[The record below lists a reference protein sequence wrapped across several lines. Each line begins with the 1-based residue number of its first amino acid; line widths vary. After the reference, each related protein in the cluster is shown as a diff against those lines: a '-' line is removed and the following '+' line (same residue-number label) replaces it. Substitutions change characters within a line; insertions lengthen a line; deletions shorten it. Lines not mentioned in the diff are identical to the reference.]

1 MWLKGVCEWEGVAE
15 EFRVSRSLSYLRS
28 GRSEEVAP
36 TLIIIATITF
46 HPPLLSPTGPPILG
60 CSHPAC
66 PGGPLSPF

>member
-15 EFRVSRSLSYLRS
+15 EFRVSYLRS

-36 TLIIIATITF
+36 TLIIIATVTF
-46 HPPLLSPTGPPILG
+46 HPLLLPPTGPPLLG
-60 CSHPAC
+60 CRHPAR